1 MALMKGASLNEE
13 RGMAPHFTRNAND
26 MSGYEPSG
34 ADRTTRIRGW
44 LNRVCGSPGHRLV
57 VPLHLQG
64 ALFAV
69 LGGIPGID
77 AQTVLCFDP
86 ILVWLEAGMARGC
99 SHSARLRWP

>member
-34 ADRTTRIRGW
+34 ADRTTRIRGS

-57 VPLHLQG
+57 VPLHLQD
-64 ALFAV
+64 ALFAD
-69 LGGIPGID
+69 LGGIPVSD
-77 AQTVLCFDP
+77 AQPFLAYDP
-86 ILVWLEAGMARGC
+86 IPVSLDGDMSRVCR
-99 SHSARLRWP
+99 